1 MLLPGKPHTRS
12 SAMRGSTRAGSSAL
26 CLIPDRLGT
35 AVTLC
40 PWAFHP
46 LLLLVLA
53 SSSSGSIG
61 GPATAAHPPAAAPFP
76 SPSEQTAEGLGGQCT
91 GASLASA
98 ALRGEEVKIPIP
110 ALRKQLWDVHEAHE
124 PPTVGRE
131 AFVLCWIAVCHE
143 IILAGE
149 AVTEMDEQQ
158 KANFDRQN
166 FHMFGQSSLPSLRN
180 LQCLHPKHGSLL

>member
-1 MLLPGKPHTRS
+1 MALQPQRIPQLVLPSRHQVSKQQ
-12 SAMRGSTRAGSSAL
+12 RGS
-26 CLIPDRLGT
+26 
-35 AVTLC
+35 
-40 PWAFHP
+40 
-46 LLLLVLA
+46 
-53 SSSSGSIG
+53 
-61 GPATAAHPPAAAPFP
+61 
-76 SPSEQTAEGLGGQCT
+76 EGNAT

-110 ALRKQLWDVHEAHE
+110 APRKQLWDVHEAHE
-124 PPTVGRE
+124 PPTVGRG

-180 LQCLHPKHGSLL
+180 LQCLHPKHGFKERSRVYLPPLALL